1 MTRGGARDAT
11 RRTRATRAGDGAATS
26 APDARR
32 DAPRA
37 RGDANA
43 LSRACFAWVTPF
55 LRRGLDA
62 HAGRAARLEMGDLLR
77 PPEAYVA
84 RRNADGFERA
94 MLETLG
100 RAERATRG
108 KGGDG
113 GGGRRASDDDDDEG
127 KREGEGEG
135 EGEGD
140 GDGEGA
146 GWDFARARL
155 AAVAHVR
162 GGDSAGDVF

>member
-1 MTRGGARDAT
+1 MTT
-11 RRTRATRAGDGAATS
+11 ATS
-26 APDARR
+26 TPDARR

-100 RAERATRG
+100 RVERERAAAAAAAGRG
-108 KGGDG
+108 R
-113 GGGRRASDDDDDEG
+113 GRGRDDEE
-127 KREGEGEG
+127 RGEGEG
-135 EGEGD
+135 EGRV
-140 GDGEGA
+140 
-146 GWDFARARL
+146 FTRARV

-162 GGDSAGDVF
+162 GSDFAGDVF

>member
-1 MTRGGARDAT
+1 MTM
-11 RRTRATRAGDGAATS
+11 ATS
-26 APDARR
+26 TPDARR

-100 RAERATRG
+100 RVERERAAAAAGTRTRTRT
-108 KGGDG
+108 
-113 GGGRRASDDDDDEG
+113 RRRR

-135 EGEGD
+135 EGRV
-140 GDGEGA
+140 
-146 GWDFARARL
+146 FTRARV

-162 GGDSAGDVF
+162 GSDFAGDVF

>member
-1 MTRGGARDAT
+1 MTM
-11 RRTRATRAGDGAATS
+11 ATS
-26 APDARR
+26 TPDARR

-100 RAERATRG
+100 RVERERAAAAADADADADATT
-108 KGGDG
+108 K
-113 GGGRRASDDDDDEG
+113 
-127 KREGEGEG
+127 KEGEGEG
-135 EGEGD
+135 EGRV
-140 GDGEGA
+140 
-146 GWDFARARL
+146 FTRARV

-162 GGDSAGDVF
+162 GSDFAGDVF